1 MPPRWLAEV
10 EFRVERTWCSGSARQ
25 SEISPWFKKSST
37 AGKRLTSLP
46 AASEIKG
53 ISCMFCTCPVIFPLL
68 HRQAL
73 NTKRYT
79 LVLLVSVL
87 ALLLSRSLPSSCLA
101 LLPMIRFSEL

>member
-1 MPPRWLAEV
+1 
-10 EFRVERTWCSGSARQ
+10 
-25 SEISPWFKKSST
+25 
-37 AGKRLTSLP
+37 
-46 AASEIKG
+46 
-53 ISCMFCTCPVIFPLL
+53 MFCTCPVIFPLL